1 MSTSPIAAPATE
13 FTEMSLSLL
22 LVKTETSTVESDTA
36 PSVPY
41 KIDLHPKRII
51 DLTKSHPCLIVCI
64 PLNTSATLSRLDFCK
79 FKISHFFPKIN
90 RFFSIINKLS

>member
-1 MSTSPIAAPATE
+1 MSVSPLVAPATE

-22 LVKTETSTVESDTA
+22 LVTAETSTVESDTA
-36 PSVPY
+36 PSVLY

-64 PLNTSATLSRLDFCK
+64 PLNTSATLLRLDFCK
-79 FKISHFFPKIN
+79 FKITHFFIKIN
-90 RFFSIINKLS
+90 RFLPITNRLT